1 MADLAS
7 DPNQSLHDILGLG
20 AAKLGALH
28 DRYYPEVYQ
37 FAYYRL
43 HDAQLAEEVT
53 HTVFLELLNEAKQTS
68 GSQRNL
74 RGWLMSCV
82 SKRVNEQLI
91 PNRPALVDD
100 GVTSFQAPQE
110 EMVIDQEAQ
119 ELSRQKFLAAAKR
132 GPYRKTISPA
142 IGRPHFRLVLGILAI
157 ILLIGATITLV
168 ASDSALP
175 GDRLYPFKHA
185 WEELQLF
192 LAGGLSQRLEIEKSY
207 DQNRFDEVQ
216 SLLQAHREATL
227 SLVGGLSQMNPDE
240 WLVGDLLVVISP
252 NTRLIGQIE
261 PGWYL
266 LVEGELQPDGTIL
279 AHQVQPRE
287 YTVSGKLQRIQEQ
300 QWLVDGV
307 TIQVPP
313 EAIVMGTP
321 KIGKQI
327 QGKAYR
333 SLDDN
338 LVARWVKVE
347 P

>member
-1 MADLAS
+1 MANLTS
-7 DPNQSLHDILGLG
+7 DPNQSLHDILSLG
-20 AAKLGALH
+20 AAELGALH
-28 DRYYPEVYQ
+28 DLYYPEVYQ

-43 HDAQLAEEVT
+43 HDARLAEQVT
-53 HTVFLELLNEAKQTS
+53 HAVFLELLKESKQTS
-68 GSQRNL
+68 GSQRNP

-91 PNRPALVDD
+91 PSRPALVDD

-119 ELSRQKFLAAAKR
+119 ELSRQKFLAAAR
-132 GPYRKTISPA
+132 RRPSRKAHFPA
-142 IGRPHFRLVLGILAI
+142 IRWPLFGILVSTLLIAAIVAI
-157 ILLIGATITLV
+157 IVSI
-168 ASDSALP
+168 SALP
-175 GDRLYPFKHA
+175 GERLYPIKRV
-185 WEELQLF
+185 WEELRLT
-192 LAGGLSQRLEIEKSY
+192 LAGGLSQRIGFEKFY
-207 DQNRFDEVQ
+207 DQNRLREVQ
-216 SLLQAHREATL
+216 SLQQAKRMSEVN
-227 SLVGGLSQMNPDE
+227 LVGGLSQMNPDE

-252 NTRLIGQIE
+252 STRLIGQIE

-279 AHQVQPRE
+279 ARQVQPRE
-287 YTVSGKLQRIQEQ
+287 YTISGKLQRIQEQ

-327 QGKAYR
+327 QGKAFR

-347 P
+347 S